1 MKKMQL
7 TKKFQTSHHIAT
19 KVKAFN
25 YYEEL
30 VKFNKNLMSVNQRN
44 SYLTRKAGTE
54 IVHYLSRSSM
64 LKKLT
69 EPINGS
75 EIRYY
80 SILNDGIS
88 SAKTMDENKL
98 FLVKSAPTGV
108 PNFAVLSVEEVAEAD
123 HEGLKAALGSMEKVD
138 ITINR
143 SDKETG
149 MCSSGV

>member
-1 MKKMQL
+1 MHL

-25 YYEEL
+25 YYKEL
-30 VKFNKNLMSVNQRN
+30 VKFKNLMVVNLGN

-54 IVHYLSRSSM
+54 IVHYLSRSLM
-64 LKKLT
+64 LKKVT

-80 SILNDGIS
+80 SILNDVTS
-88 SAKTMDENKL
+88 SAKTMDENEL

-108 PNFAVLSVEEVAEAD
+108 PNLLFYLWKKY
-123 HEGLKAALGSMEKVD
+123 LKLIMKDARQL
-138 ITINR
+138 
-143 SDKETG
+143 
-149 MCSSGV
+149 